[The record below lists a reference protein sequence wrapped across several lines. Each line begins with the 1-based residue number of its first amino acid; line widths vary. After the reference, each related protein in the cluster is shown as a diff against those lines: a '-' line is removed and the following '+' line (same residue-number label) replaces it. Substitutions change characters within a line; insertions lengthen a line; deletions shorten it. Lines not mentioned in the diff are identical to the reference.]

1 MASNLRIWMTA
12 VVIAAAIVGCGDDDE
27 ATTGAAADTTTATST
42 ETSAEPLSKKEYVEQ
57 ADEICLRVNDEVQ
70 GVQSFPE
77 EGPPI
82 IEGGLA
88 ELRALPQPEGDEE
101 QLDEVY
107 TAGEEALATLEGATE
122 EPQEDPFKEFTKL
135 ADDYGFE
142 GGCTRN
148 EG

>member
-12 VVIAAAIVGCGDDDE
+12 AAIAAVVAGCGDDDE
-27 ATTGAAADTTTATST
+27 ATTGAADTTTATST
-42 ETSAEPLSKKEYVEQ
+42 ETSPEPLSKKDYLEQ
-57 ADEICLRVNDEVQ
+57 ADAICLRVNEEIQ
-70 GVQSFPE
+70 GIQSFPE

-88 ELRALPQPEGDEE
+88 ELRALPAPEGEEE

-107 TAGEEALATLEGATE
+107 TAGDDALGTLEGATE
-122 EPQEDPFKEFTKL
+122 PPQGDPFKEFTQL